1 MTLNKKGWAILTP
14 NKEIMVLKNQSNQQT
29 SQLAIFKTFKE
40 AKKIRTQVKKDYPS
54 KTLILSISPCL
65 VAVLPDDCVTRK
77 MRK

>member
-1 MTLNKKGWAILTP
+1 MTLNKKAWAILSP
-14 NKEIMVLKNQSNQQT
+14 NKEIIVWKNESNQRT

-40 AKKIRTQVKKDYPS
+40 AKKIRTQIKKDYPA
-54 KTLILSISPCL
+54 KNLILTVCPCL